1 MIREEQS
8 RPTPFPR
15 RRWRCQHRRGP
26 RCCEY
31 EDGPQVARSARQKDQ
46 RPTQADIDEGA
57 GDLKKPWLPRKA
69 EHQALQ
75 NAPNI
80 AVDQHDSVG

>member
-1 MIREEQS
+1 M
-8 RPTPFPR
+8 
-15 RRWRCQHRRGP
+15 
-26 RCCEY
+26 
-31 EDGPQVARSARQKDQ
+31 ARSARQKDQ